1 MAKII
6 DKMHLVLFI
15 RCQWFRDLIFF
26 DGGIS
31 GL

>member
-15 RCQWFRDLIFF
+15 RGRWFRDLTFF

-31 GL
+31 RL